1 MPICYVSFGSNWGD
15 RIVNILKAISLL
27 KNVGKVKSIST
38 VYESEPWGV
47 ENQPPFLNGV
57 LKLETHLNPI
67 SLLRVLKNIEEQVGR
82 VKRYRW
88 GPREIDLDMILYE
101 NYIIMLSFFKV
112 PHPHMMER
120 DFVLFPL
127 VEIDKDL
134 VHPITKE
141 KIKSYTERLENKL
154 KPYCCILLD
163 KA

>member
-1 MPICYVSFGSNWGD
+1 MPICYVSFGSNWED
-15 RIVNILKAISLL
+15 RIGNILKAISLL
-27 KNVGKVKSIST
+27 KKIGKIKSIST

-47 ENQPPFLNGV
+47 ESQPSFLNGV

-67 SLLRVLKNIEEQVGR
+67 SLLRALKNIEEQVGR

-88 GPREIDLDMILYE
+88 GPREIDLDIVLYE
-101 NYIIMLSFFKV
+101 NYVIMLSFLKV
-112 PHPHMMER
+112 PHPHMLER

-127 VEIDKDL
+127 VEIDRDIAY
-134 VHPITKE
+134 PITKE
-141 KIKSYTERLENKL
+141 RIKSYAERLENRL